1 MFKDIEKEQIMRN
14 ISEIEI
20 KAILPDND
28 IRIVTDAR
36 RLKQVI
42 CNLINNACKFTK
54 KGFIHFGYTAS
65 KEAVSLFVEDT
76 GIGIPFEYQEQI
88 FERFYKINSFKQG
101 TGLGLSICK
110 TIIDHLN
117 GKITVTSELGKGS
130 CFTITL
136 PLNKENN
143 P

>member
-1 MFKDIEKEQIMRN
+1 M
-14 ISEIEI
+14 
-20 KAILPDND
+20 
-28 IRIVTDAR
+28 
-36 RLKQVI
+36 KQVI
-42 CNLINNACKFTK
+42 CNLINNACKFTEE
-54 KGFIHFGYTAS
+54 GFIHFGFTTG
-65 KEAVSLFVEDT
+65 KETVSLFVEDT
-76 GIGIPFEYQEQI
+76 GIGIPDEHQEQI
-88 FERFYKINSFKQG
+88 FGRFYKVNSFKQG

-143 P
+143 L